1 MAVGGS
7 PLALAGARA
16 SGEGKGMEPTASV
29 MAAHQVEVAGEPR
42 WQRRLRL
49 LQALWREEQE
59 LPAGVH
65 QRTGDSPPLGS
76 RLAMPEAQQSLHNYL
91 SETIRGV
98 VRAEVEGEQATTLG
112 KVYATPRIYDDL
124 LSSQPLCFNLFAE
137 LKAEAGYRLAT
148 QVLRHLWPERVD
160 QVSRIEFEHSPGR
173 GDPTYTGTRSAFD
186 VYVEHTTPAGG
197 EGFIGIE
204 VKYHENLQVEPAQNR
219 QRLDEVAEQSGVFF
233 DEHLDELRKPPLQQV
248 WFDHLLALS
257 MLQAGK
263 WESGLF
269 VLLHPVA
276 NPACY
281 RVGNRYARA
290 LLRADTF
297 QRMTLEEVVA
307 VLQLH
312 SSAEWINAFRHRYLH
327 YERAHISEPNAG

>member
-1 MAVGGS
+1 MSRPWQWRLAARVGRS
-7 PLALAGARA
+7 PGA
-16 SGEGKGMEPTASV
+16 SGKGKGMEPTASV
-29 MAAHQVEVAGEPR
+29 MAAHQVEIAGEPR

-65 QRTGDSPPLGS
+65 QGTGDSPPLGS

-137 LKAEAGYRLAT
+137 LKAEPGHRLAT

-173 GDPTYTGTRSAFD
+173 SDPTYTGTRSAFD

-204 VKYHENLQVEPAQNR
+204 VKYHENLQVEPARNH

-248 WFDHLLALS
+248 CSTTCSPCPCCRPANGR
-257 MLQAGK
+257 AGYSSCCIRSPTPPATA
-263 WESGLF
+263 SGTGT
-269 VLLHPVA
+269 
-276 NPACY
+276 
-281 RVGNRYARA
+281 RGR
-290 LLRADTF
+290 
-297 QRMTLEEVVA
+297 
-307 VLQLH
+307 
-312 SSAEWINAFRHRYLH
+312 SSVPTPSNA
-327 YERAHISEPNAG
+327 